1 MKITIKKKQFS
12 PDELVEWFKLAVKF
26 ATLEIAETTDV
37 AVEKTIINTVVE
49 TTTEATDVV
58 VEKTEETVDA
68 IVKTTTEVTDTV
80 AETSETLWDK
90 FKNIFK

>member
-1 MKITIKKKQFS
+1 MKKTLIAMMVIASTS
-12 PDELVEWFKLAVKF
+12 ALAQNQKTTTE
-26 ATLEIAETTDV
+26 ATDV